1 MLIIIY
7 ATIDVIGE
15 IVIKVD
21 NLTKVFKNGNTLA
34 VDNISFEVR
43 SGEIVSLL
51 GTSGC
56 GKTTTL
62 KMINR
67 LVEPTSGDVII
78 GSMNHHN
85 IDAVNW
91 RRKIG
96 YVIQKAGLLPHLT
109 VYDNISLLSQI
120 LKRDKRFI
128 KNRVSELMETIN
140 MSFEKFAHRY
150 PVELSGGQQQRV
162 GIARALMEDPEVML
176 MDEPFGALDPITR
189 DSLHEEFLKLNSKL
203 KKTILI
209 VTHDINEAFKLSDKI
224 IVMDKGQIVQMG
236 TKNELIES
244 PKSEFV
250 SEFIKSH
257 SHV

>member
-1 MLIIIY
+1 MIHLR
-7 ATIDVIGE
+7 
-15 IVIKVD
+15 
-21 NLTKVFKNGNTLA
+21 
-34 VDNISFEVR
+34 NISKLFGETVAVNNINIDIDE
-43 SGEIVSLL
+43 GEIVSLL

-67 LVEPTSGDVII
+67 LIEPSHGTIE
-78 GSMNHHN
+78 
-85 IDAVNW
+85 IDGERHDLSNQIEW

-109 VYDNISLLSQI
+109 VEDNIAILSKI
-120 LKRDKRFI
+120 LKRKPSRI
-128 KNRVSELMETIN
+128 QEKVQSLMKTVN
-140 MSFEKFAHRY
+140 LSYSNYAKRY
-150 PVELSGGQQQRV
+150 PKELSGGQQQRV
-162 GIARALMEDPEVML
+162 GIARALMEDPKVLL

-189 DSLHEEFLKLNSKL
+189 DSIHDEFLNLNSEL

-224 IVMDKGQIVQMG
+224 ILMDKGEIVQMG
-236 TKNELIES
+236 KKDELIKK
-244 PKSEFV
+244 PKNEFV
-250 SEFIKSH
+250 SSFIKSH